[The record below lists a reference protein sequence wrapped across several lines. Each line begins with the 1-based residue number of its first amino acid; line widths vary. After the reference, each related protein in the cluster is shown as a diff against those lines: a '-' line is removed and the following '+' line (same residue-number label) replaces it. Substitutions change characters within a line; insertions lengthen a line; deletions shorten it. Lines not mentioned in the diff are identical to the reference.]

1 MMFSRSGNRAAR
13 EANLI
18 FNQAGRNQVSAES
31 LDLFQVENQDIKFGS
46 LAHALRDRR
55 CAFDKCRVFEIENS
69 ALFLAI
75 GVWDIKDIKRRRTL
89 SARPDQFPDARC
101 ERPEQDIERRSAR
114 LIIDYFQEIK
124 NSADFL
130 AIAAPD
136 IKQIKQ
142 IKRRRTLSALPAD
155 ARCGARDTP
164 SNGFEFIQTAP
175 RQSAEFLNFNQ
186 SFLFKGDS
194 ENAERR

>member
-1 MMFSRSGNRAAR
+1 MRNSKCMADAERPGDASGRAAQLMFDR
-13 EANLI
+13 T
-18 FNQAGRNQVSAES
+18 GHRNA
-31 LDLFQVENQDIKFGS
+31 
-46 LAHALRDRR
+46 AR
-55 CAFDKCRVFEIENS
+55 AFDKCSVLEIKNS
-69 ALFLAI
+69 ALSQAI
-75 GVWDIKDIKRRRTL
+75 AVSDIKDIKRGQTL
-89 SARPDQFPDARC
+89 SATEP
-101 ERPEQDIERRSAR
+101 RSAC

-142 IKRRRTLSALPAD
+142 IKRAADVSPVAPSRVGGTLSALPDD

-175 RQSAEFLNFNQ
+175 RQSAEFLIFNQ

>member
-1 MMFSRSGNRAAR
+1 MRNSKCTAAHDRPGRSSGRDAQLIFSGTGHRTAAR
-13 EANLI
+13 
-18 FNQAGRNQVSAES
+18 
-31 LDLFQVENQDIKFGS
+31 
-46 LAHALRDRR
+46 
-55 CAFDKCRVFEIENS
+55 AFDKCSVLEIKKS
-69 ALFLAI
+69 APSLAI
-75 GVWDIKDIKRRRTL
+75 AVSDIKDIKRRRTL

-136 IKQIKQ
+136 IIQIKQ

-164 SNGFEFIQTAP
+164 SSGFDFIQTGP
-175 RQSAEFLNFNQ
+175 RQSLESLIINQ

>member
-1 MMFSRSGNRAAR
+1 MSASLMTARFGELPFVRSENRTALHAR
-13 EANLI
+13 LPDA
-18 FNQAGRNQVSAES
+18 S
-31 LDLFQVENQDIKFGS
+31 
-46 LAHALRDRR
+46 
-55 CAFDKCRVFEIENS
+55 FDKCSVLEIKNS

-75 GVWDIKDIKRRRTL
+75 AVSDIKDIKRGQTL
-89 SARPDQFPDARC
+89 SATEP
-101 ERPEQDIERRSAR
+101 RSAC

-164 SNGFEFIQTAP
+164 SSGFDFIQTGP
-175 RQSAEFLNFNQ
+175 R
-186 SFLFKGDS
+186 
-194 ENAERR
+194 

>member
-1 MMFSRSGNRAAR
+1 M
-13 EANLI
+13 
-18 FNQAGRNQVSAES
+18 FNQTGHPNAVR
-31 LDLFQVENQDIKFGS
+31 
-46 LAHALRDRR
+46 
-55 CAFDKCRVFEIENS
+55 AFDKCSVLQIKNS
-69 ALFLAI
+69 ALSQAI
-75 GVWDIKDIKRRRTL
+75 AVSDIKDIKRGQTL
-89 SARPDQFPDARC
+89 SATEP
-101 ERPEQDIERRSAR
+101 RSAC

-164 SNGFEFIQTAP
+164 SSGFDFIQTGP
-175 RQSAEFLNFNQ
+175 RQSLESLIINQ